1 LLQGRFPVSLRAAD
15 IGGAQNG
22 FETEEIPMK
31 SLLWAIPTVL
41 LAFSS
46 APAKTVDR
54 IVAQVN
60 EDIITLSELNRETAE
75 FRKDLASKYTGP
87 QLEQMTQKAEQ
98 QALDNLISEKLMYQK
113 GVELGFNADVD
124 SKVSAEVQGLV
135 KELNFKDTE
144 ELEKYFEDA
153 GHSLKDYRENVK
165 RQIIVHDLIYAFV
178 DSRITLLTTEI
189 EKYYQEHQAE
199 FSTPE
204 EVTLSEILIDSEGNG
219 TDAEAR
225 ANDIYSRLQ
234 KGESFADLATQY
246 SKGSTANK
254 GGSIGTY
261 LLSKLNADT
270 VKMIAGLKEG
280 DVSKPQ
286 KIKEGLII
294 YRIDTRKVAA
304 MVPLEQV
311 RAEIKNRIHI
321 KKRGPEI
328 ERYVNQL
335 KEESYINILPEMK

>member
-1 LLQGRFPVSLRAAD
+1 
-15 IGGAQNG
+15 
-22 FETEEIPMK
+22 MK
-31 SLLWAIPTVL
+31 SLLWAIPAVL

-60 EDIITLSELNRETAE
+60 DDIITLSELNRDTAE
-75 FRKDLASKYTGP
+75 MRKDLASKYTGQ
-87 QLEQMTQKAEQ
+87 QLEQMIQKAER

-124 SKVSAEVQGLV
+124 SKVSVEVQGLV
-135 KELNFKDTE
+135 KELNFKDTD
-144 ELEKYFEDA
+144 ELEKYFEQA
-153 GHSLKDYRENVK
+153 GRSLKEYRESVK

-178 DSRITLLTTEI
+178 DSRITLLTTEV
-189 EKYYQEHQAE
+189 EKYYKEHQEE

-204 EVTLSEILIDSEGNG
+204 EVTLSEILITSDGNG
-219 TDAEAR
+219 TEAEAR

-254 GGSIGTY
+254 GGSIGVY

-270 VKMIAGLKEG
+270 VKVIAGLKEG
-280 DVSKPQ
+280 EVSKPQ
-286 KIKEGLII
+286 KIKEGII
-294 YRIDTRKVAA
+294 LYRIDARKGAA
-304 MVPLEQV
+304 AFPLDQV
-311 RAEIKNRIHI
+311 RNEIKNRIHN
-321 KKRGPEI
+321 KKRGPEM
-328 ERYVNQL
+328 ERYINQL
-335 KEESYINILPEMK
+335 KEEAYVNILPEIK